1 MSGTGRKRITIAIL
15 ALGGQGGGVLADWI
29 LEVAARN
36 GFLAQGT
43 SVPGVA
49 QRTGA
54 TVYYIELFPRPEPGG
69 PEPVLALMP
78 LPGDIDV
85 VVASELMEAGRAI
98 LRGFVTS
105 DRTVLIGSTHRVYS
119 IGEKS
124 AMGDGRASGERIVE
138 AARQRARAFIGFD
151 MDDLASRSGSM
162 ISSVM
167 LGALAASDAL
177 PFPRSAFEMAIR
189 AGGKAV
195 ESNLAAFAAGF
206 DAARGN
212 LAPVPDAPAAPE
224 PTTEAG
230 RALLARIRDSLPEV
244 VHPFA
249 IEGVRRL
256 SDYQDHDYAA
266 LYLDRLGRI
275 RAADQGG
282 EDWRITRETARYLA
296 LWMSYEDTIRVA
308 ALKVRASRFAR
319 VRDEVK
325 AKADQPLAIT
335 EYMHP
340 RLQEVAETL
349 PAWLGR
355 RLLGSERL
363 AARLA
368 PLFRKGRHVR
378 TSSLRWFAI
387 LSLLAGLRRW
397 RRGTLRY
404 REEQQRIEGWLR
416 VVVEAASMDQQAA
429 AELVETQR
437 LIKGYSDTFERGL
450 ANFNRVVGTWNQIK
464 GRPDAAVIL
473 KRLREAALADD
484 EAKALDGAIAELRLA
499 S

>member
-1 MSGTGRKRITIAIL
+1 M
-15 ALGGQGGGVLADWI
+15 
-29 LEVAARN
+29 
-36 GFLAQGT
+36 
-43 SVPGVA
+43 
-49 QRTGA
+49 
-54 TVYYIELFPRPEPGG
+54 
-69 PEPVLALMP
+69 
-78 LPGDIDV
+78 
-85 VVASELMEAGRAI
+85 
-98 LRGFVTS
+98 
-105 DRTVLIGSTHRVYS
+105 
-119 IGEKS
+119 
-124 AMGDGRASGERIVE
+124 
-138 AARQRARAFIGFD
+138 
-151 MDDLASRSGSM
+151 
-162 ISSVM
+162 
-167 LGALAASDAL
+167 
-177 PFPRSAFEMAIR
+177 
-189 AGGKAV
+189 
-195 ESNLAAFAAGF
+195 
-206 DAARGN
+206 
-212 LAPVPDAPAAPE
+212 
-224 PTTEAG
+224 
-230 RALLARIRDSLPEV
+230 
-244 VHPFA
+244 
-249 IEGVRRL
+249 
-256 SDYQDHDYAA
+256 
-266 LYLDRLGRI
+266 
-275 RAADQGG
+275 
-282 EDWRITRETARYLA
+282 
-296 LWMSYEDTIRVA
+296 
-308 ALKVRASRFAR
+308 
-319 VRDEVK
+319 K

-416 VVVEAASMDQQAA
+416 LVVEAASMDQQAA